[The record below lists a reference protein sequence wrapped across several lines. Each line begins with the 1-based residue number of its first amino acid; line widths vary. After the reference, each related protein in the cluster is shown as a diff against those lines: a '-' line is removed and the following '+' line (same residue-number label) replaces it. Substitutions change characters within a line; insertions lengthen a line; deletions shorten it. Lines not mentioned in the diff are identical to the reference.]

1 MKTKINKLKS
11 NESNPRYIKGEKF
24 KKLVES
30 IKQFPEML
38 DLRPIVV
45 DEDMTILGGNMRHKA
60 CMEAGLKEVPIKIA
74 KGLSE
79 KQKKEFI
86 VKDNV
91 GFGEWDWAILGN
103 NWNTIDLNKWGLDV
117 WKNSDDKNELDAD
130 LEWTDMP
137 EFNQEDLRPKNQIIV
152 SFKNAEDREAF
163 ANLLGQKITEKTKS
177 LWYPEVKDTPQ
188 FDKHYE

>member
-1 MKTKINKLKS
+1 MKTKLSKLIS
-11 NESNPRYIKGEKF
+11 NEDNPRIIKDDKF
-24 KKLVES
+24 KKLVKS
-30 IKQFPEML
+30 IKEFPQML
-38 DLRPIVV
+38 ELRPIVI
-45 DEDMTILGGNMRHKA
+45 DENNVILGGNMRYRA
-60 CMEAGLKEVPIKIA
+60 CIEAGLKEVPVKIA

-103 NWNTIDLNKWGLDV
+103 NWNTIDLNEWGLDV

-137 EFNQEDLRPKNQIIV
+137 EFNQEDLRPKHQIIV

-188 FDKHYE
+188 FDKYYE